1 MSVDALHAVIE
12 PVVTGLGLE
21 LVDVELMGA
30 TPTSKGGRQTLRVT
44 IDKDGGVDLDAITD
58 ATRAISPLVDQGGPS
73 GAYTLEVSSP
83 GLERPLRT
91 PEHFRRAVGTA
102 VSIKA
107 RGTDGSVDR
116 RRGVVL
122 TADDHAVEVDFDGS
136 PERVAYTDITQ
147 ARTVF
152 DWGAPPPPTRS
163 KREKKR
169 AKEHSQ

>member
-1 MSVDALHAVIE
+1 MSVDGLHAAIE
-12 PVVTGLGLE
+12 PVVSDLGLE
-21 LVDVELMGA
+21 LVDVELAGA
-30 TPTSKGGRQTLRVT
+30 TGGRRTLRVT
-44 IDKDGGVDLDAITD
+44 IDREGGVDLDAITD
-58 ATRAISPLVDQGGPS
+58 ATRAISPVLDAQGGPS

-91 PEHFRRAVGTA
+91 PEHFRRAVGAT

-107 RGTDGSVDR
+107 RGADGSIAR

-122 TADDHAVEVDFDGS
+122 NADDTAVEVDFDGS
-136 PERVAYTDITQ
+136 AERVAYTDITQ

-152 DWGAPPPPTRS
+152 DWGAPPPPARS

-169 AKEHSQ
+169 AKEHSR